1 MCRRA
6 LARRVKPLALA
17 QWLKQMGTGI
27 RPRFETLDGRSG
39 LRVVDPIED
48 ARFGL
53 YTPERPSVEPA
64 DTGAFTFPVDAAVSV
79 ETASLRTP
87 QLTDVWVRD
96 ADGDLVA
103 EAGSTSSASLPPGRY
118 ELDLTN
124 PLLKL
129 YAVVDAPVS
138 VSPGEGEIAVEFGEP
153 TTVRIGARSFH
164 DRPARTVTTTDDPGD
179 LMRAVSCFGA
189 AMATLSPERSF
200 PNLRGHPPVLE
211 RGEELSVPD
220 GLAPPDT
227 GVRIT
232 LPAAR
237 EWVYPAATPAYY
249 LGATVEPGAPALHLD
264 GQQFP
269 LGPTGGYD
277 PADAADE
284 RAAVEQHLG
293 ELLQHAFLLD
303 CVTRTEGYFDVRL
316 AARERVTAAGVE
328 LPWAELYDATP
339 AERLRAYLSV
349 PFEDVAD
356 ARPEWGLTAD
366 MAPDPDNATALPF
379 LANDLAT
386 VRCPDGPLPREPP
399 SQEAVD
405 SFFRGAGGTGAL
417 HRGRSAPDRES
428 VVSVPSR
435 DGAVTH
441 AWVGDGFPVDASKV
455 TVASYLRQLQRSR
468 AGRSR
473 IGVDVVVNEAA
484 MDAERDVSGSYGAR
498 DLFEFDV
505 AVHESLDRSELARV
519 FESDTDFVHYVGHVE
534 RQGFRCA
541 DGYLGVGS
549 IGTVGAG
556 AFFLNGCS
564 SYSQGQR
571 LVENGAIAGVVTLED
586 VLNDSATAVGRLTAR
601 LLNHGFPLQRA
612 VALVSEVSLAGHQY
626 SVVGDGTADLVSNAA
641 GSPNVTYVRGY
652 EDGTFTVD
660 IEVYPTRHHG
670 IGAMFT
676 PYIGDNSMHY
686 LNSGHVDRFAVGSG
700 EIEEFLSLATFPLVA
715 GDSLVWSDE
724 VTVEELRSLVA

>member
-1 MCRRA
+1 
-6 LARRVKPLALA
+6 
-17 QWLKQMGTGI
+17 MGTGI
-27 RPRFETLDGRSG
+27 RPRFEMLEGRSG

-48 ARFGL
+48 ARFSL
-53 YTPERPSVEPA
+53 YTPESPGVEPA
-64 DTGAFTFPVDAAVSV
+64 DTEAFTFPVDAAVSV

-87 QLTDVWVRD
+87 QLTDVWIRD
-96 ADGDLVA
+96 AAGDLVA
-103 EAGSTSSASLPPGRY
+103 EAGSTSSSSLPPGRY

-138 VSPGEGEIAVEFGEP
+138 VSPGEGAVAVEFGGP
-153 TTVRIGARSFH
+153 TTVRIAARSFH
-164 DRPARTVTTTDDPGD
+164 DRPARTVTTTDDPRD
-179 LMRAVSCFGA
+179 LMEAVSCFGA

-211 RGEELSVPD
+211 RGDELSIPE

-249 LGATVEPGAPALHLD
+249 LGATVEPGSPAVHVD
-264 GQQFP
+264 GERFP
-269 LGPTGGYD
+269 LGPAGGYD
-277 PADAADE
+277 PPGTDE
-284 RAAVEQHLG
+284 RAAVEEHLG

-316 AARERVTAAGVE
+316 AARERVTGTGVE

-366 MAPDPDNATALPF
+366 VAPDPDNATALPF

-386 VRCPDGPLPREPP
+386 VRCPDGPLSREPA
-399 SQEAVD
+399 SKDAVD
-405 SFFRGAGGTGAL
+405 SFFRGTGGTGAL
-417 HRGRSAPDRES
+417 HRGGGGTDRES
-428 VVSVPSR
+428 VVSVPPR
-435 DGAVTH
+435 EGAVAQ

-473 IGVDVVVNEAA
+473 ISVDVVVNEAA

-505 AVHESLDRSELARV
+505 AVHESLDRAELARV

-586 VLNDSATAVGRLTAR
+586 VRNDSATAVGRLTAR
-601 LLNHGFPLQRA
+601 LVNHGFPLQRG

-652 EDGTFTVD
+652 DGERFTVD

-670 IGAMFT
+670 IGSMFT

-686 LNSGHVDRFAVGSG
+686 LNSGHVDRFAVEQG
-700 EIEEFLSLATFPLVA
+700 ELTEFLSLGTFPLIA
-715 GDSLVWSDE
+715 GDSLVWSDQVSE
-724 VTVEELRSLVA
+724 EELRSLVA

>member
-1 MCRRA
+1 
-6 LARRVKPLALA
+6 
-17 QWLKQMGTGI
+17 MGRGI
-27 RPRFETLDGRSG
+27 RPRFETLEGGSG

-48 ARFGL
+48 ARFSL
-53 YTPERPSVEPA
+53 YTSEHPAVKPA
-64 DTGAFTFPVDAAVSV
+64 DTGAFMFPVDAAVSV

-87 QLTDVWVRD
+87 QLADVWIRD
-96 ADGDLVA
+96 ADGEFVA
-103 EAGSTSSASLPPGRY
+103 EAGNGSDVSLPPGHY
-118 ELDLTN
+118 ELDLAN
-124 PLLKL
+124 PLVKL
-129 YAVVDAPVS
+129 YALVDASVS
-138 VSPGEGEIAVEFGEP
+138 VSSEDQQLVVEFGGP
-153 TTVRIGARSFH
+153 TKVRLAARSFH
-164 DRPARTVTTTDDPGD
+164 DRPACTVTTTDDPHD

-189 AMATLSPERSF
+189 ALATLSPERSF
-200 PNLRGHPPVLE
+200 PTLRGHPPVLE
-211 RGEELSVPD
+211 RGEELSIPD
-220 GLAPPDT
+220 GLTPPDT
-227 GVRIT
+227 GIRLT
-232 LPAAR
+232 LPAAK

-249 LGATVEPGAPALHLD
+249 LGATVEPGAPALHL
-264 GQQFP
+264 GGERFP
-269 LGPTGGYD
+269 LGPAGGHD
-277 PADAADE
+277 PAGADE
-284 RAAVEQHLG
+284 RAAVEEHLG

-303 CVTRTEGYFDVRL
+303 CVVRTEGYFNVRL
-316 AARERVTAAGVE
+316 AARERVTEAGVE

-349 PFEDVAD
+349 SFEEVAN

-366 MAPDPDNATALPF
+366 IAPEPDNATALPF

-386 VRCPDGPLPREPP
+386 VRCPDGPLSQEPP
-399 SQEAVD
+399 AQSAVD
-405 SFFRGAGGTGAL
+405 SFFRGGGGTGVL
-417 HRGRSAPDRES
+417 HRGGTALDRES
-428 VVSVPSR
+428 VVSVPPR
-435 DGAVTH
+435 EGAVAH

-468 AGRSR
+468 TGRSR

-484 MDAERDVSGSYGAR
+484 MGAERDVSSSYGAR

-505 AVHESLDRSELARV
+505 AVHESLDRAGLARV

-586 VLNDSATAVGRLTAR
+586 VRNDSATAVGRLTAR
-601 LLNHGFPLQRA
+601 LVNHGFPLQRA
-612 VALVSEVSLAGHQY
+612 VELVSEVSLAGHQY

-652 EDGTFTVD
+652 DDERFTVD
-660 IEVYPTRHHG
+660 IEAYPTRHHG
-670 IGAMFT
+670 MGTMFT

-686 LNSGHVDRFAVGSG
+686 LNSGHVDRFDVRSDELA
-700 EIEEFLSLATFPLVA
+700 EFLSLGTFPLVA
-715 GDSLVWSDE
+715 GETLVWSDQ
-724 VTVEELRSLVA
+724 VSVEELESLAG